1 MELLLNTDDHT
12 IQDSLTDLIST
23 AKSIKILSPYLTK
36 NKALDQILERKDFKL
51 VLILGFN
58 PELPLMG
65 AASIDLNLV
74 KQLISNGQVVYY
86 NPELHSKI
94 YITDESL
101 ILGSAN
107 FTYNGLVR
115 RKESAILVKKE
126 MNPKFYSDCLGY
138 FESILKSSK
147 MVTTIILDK
156 IIEVIDDQENT
167 WEDKSNKLSEILSPD
182 SVKYSIIDD
191 YDLTYYYPKTLN
203 ELQNGLKFDIID
215 HEELENLYKSK
226 FSGAGRDKNEIINFI
241 KDNLFERNKGYNI
254 KARINDRASNVYKW
268 YNDNITVF
276 SVPLKSYRDYY
287 ITDRSIEL
295 LNLYK
300 TSFDIQPV
308 TGFFATKFEYLKEK
322 GFIDES
328 FFSVKLSEFDEQ
340 WRLNRLEQNLKKID
354 AFIEQNHKIP
364 DRNARMNIKK
374 MRINNT
380 LTEDIESKLRDE
392 GSLRDKLGQIQ
403 KKYKNGSYKY
413 KAMKEII
420 EQYFSKWGWPL

>member
-1 MELLLNTDDHT
+1 MELLLNTDDRT

-23 AKSIKILSPYLTK
+23 AKSIKVLSPYLTK

-167 WEDKSNKLSEILSPD
+167 WEDKSGKLSEILLPD
-182 SVKYSIIDD
+182 YVRNSIFVD
-191 YDLTYYYPKTLN
+191 YDLKYYYPKTLH
-203 ELQNGLKFDIID
+203 ELQNGLKFDLID
-215 HEELENLYKSK
+215 HEELEYQYKAK
-226 FSGAGRDKNEIINFI
+226 FPRAARDKNEIIHFI
-241 KDNLFERNKGYNI
+241 KVNLYEKNNGYNI
-254 KARINDRASNVYKW
+254 NAKINDCNSTVNKW
-268 YNDNITVF
+268 YRDNSNEF
-276 SVPLKSYRDYY
+276 RVPLKSYRDFAIY
-287 ITDRSIEL
+287 RSIEL

-300 TSFDIQPV
+300 ASFDIQPA
-308 TGFFATKFEYLKEK
+308 TGFFAAKFNYLKSK
-322 GFIDES
+322 GLLDEN
-328 FFSVKLSEFDEQ
+328 FFLVKLSEFEEQ
-340 WRLNRLEQNLKKID
+340 WRLNLLKQDLNEID
-354 AFIEQNHKIP
+354 VFIEQNHRIP

-374 MRINNT
+374 MERNKT
-380 LTEDIESKLRDE
+380 LTKDQESKLRYE
-392 GSLRDKLGQIQ
+392 GRLRDRLYQTQ
-403 KKYKNGSYKY
+403 KKYKNDGYMYAS
-413 KAMKEII
+413 MKEII
-420 EQYFSKWGWPL
+420 EQYFNKWDWPL